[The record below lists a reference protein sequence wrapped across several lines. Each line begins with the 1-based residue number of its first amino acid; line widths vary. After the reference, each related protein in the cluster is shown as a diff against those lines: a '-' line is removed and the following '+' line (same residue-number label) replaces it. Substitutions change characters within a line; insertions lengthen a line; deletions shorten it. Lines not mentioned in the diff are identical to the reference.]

1 MTMRLK
7 AIDSHTL
14 PVRRLNFT
22 WPRLAALRPCQLRQ
36 PVRGET
42 LKRPNRATLAVAA
55 VAAAATVV
63 IVPIVAS
70 ASTDASTVCQ
80 PQSTY
85 LAHTQTMVQKSTN
98 VLIADEALP
107 ATTPFQVSHKAALV
121 AAAKAGL
128 AAWQAQNAK
137 AQAALVKCEVAAQPP
152 VTTTATV
159 TANTTTTA
167 TVTAT
172 TTTTTTATVTAAPT
186 YGPITLAVVGDT
198 ACMPDDTT
206 PTVLGPSATPTP
218 TTNAGVS
225 TGKCDGFSIG
235 DNESAPPSGSPT
247 PTPTPDV
254 AHGMQG
260 AFDTVSEIEAWKP
273 AAVALLGDE
282 QYQTAKLSDFM
293 GSYDKDY
300 GALKWLTRPAPG
312 NHEYYGNNKKWGSEL
327 PQDGLGYFSYFNGT
341 DQSGTPRPWGQAGD
355 YNKGWYS
362 YNLGNWHIISLNVE
376 CGAQSF
382 GGTGAAAATGQASCD
397 PTVAGS
403 QAKAETDWLT
413 ADLAS
418 DTSTCTIAYWH
429 QPTFS
434 ASGSPAVEGTKLG
447 GAWWNLL
454 YNHGHAIVL
463 NGHEHLYAHFAPMNP
478 SGAAT
483 ANGIPEFI
491 VGTGGE
497 ALDALPA
504 TPAANVLAQQD
515 KAYGAMKLTLNDNGT
530 YSWKYQASSA
540 PTDDATASTDAA
552 YTDAGSATC

>member
-1 MTMRLK
+1 M
-7 AIDSHTL
+7 
-14 PVRRLNFT
+14 
-22 WPRLAALRPCQLRQ
+22 
-36 PVRGET
+36 
-42 LKRPNRATLAVAA
+42 KRPNRATLAVAS

-70 ASTDASTVCQ
+70 ASTDPSTVCQ

-85 LAHTQTMVQKSTN
+85 LAYTQAMVLKSTN

-107 ATTPFQVSHKAALV
+107 ATTPFQIKHKAALV

-137 AQAALVKCEVAAQPP
+137 AQASLVRCEVAAQPP

-186 YGPITLAVVGDT
+186 FGPITFAAVGDT
-198 ACMPDDTT
+198 ACMPDDDT
-206 PTVLGPSATPTP
+206 PTVATIGPTPYP
-218 TTNAGVS
+218 TTNAQVQTS
-225 TGKCDGFSIG
+225 KCDGFAIG
-235 DNESAPPSGSPT
+235 DNENAPASGSPT
-247 PTPTPDV
+247 PTPTPDKIQ
-254 AHGMQG
+254 GMQG

-312 NHEYYGNNKKWGSEL
+312 NHEYYGNNKKWGYEA
-327 PQDGLGYFSYFNGT
+327 PQNGLGYFSYFNGMNA
-341 DQSGTPRPWGQAGD
+341 DGTPRAWGQAGD

-362 YNLGNWHIISLNVE
+362 YNLGNWHVISLNVE
-376 CGAQSF
+376 CGGQAF
-382 GGTGAAAATGQASCD
+382 GGTGVAATAGQASCD

-413 ADLAS
+413 SDLAS
-418 DTSTCTIAYWH
+418 DTAKCTIAYWH

-434 ASGSPAVEGTKLG
+434 PTGSSSVEGSALG

-454 YNHGHAIVL
+454 YAHGHAIVL
-463 NGHEHLYAHFAPMNP
+463 NGHEHLYARTVPMNA
-478 SGAAT
+478 SGVADPK
-483 ANGIPEFI
+483 GIPEFV
-491 VGTGGE
+491 VGSGGE
-497 ALDALPA
+497 ALDALGTQPSTVA
-504 TPAANVLAQQD
+504 TIQD
-515 KAYGAMKLTLNDNGT
+515 KAYGALKMTLDDDGS
-530 YSWKYQASSA
+530 YSWNYPASSV
-540 PTDDATASTDAA
+540 PTNDPTASADLA
-552 YTDAGSATC
+552 YTDSGSATC